1 LPSIS
6 SQGSEEE
13 DSDSGYGES
22 MDDFDDVITIGTEQ
36 IYNRLK
42 VVDVG
47 LQLRYSFGPDVDV
60 SDDGRG

>member
-1 LPSIS
+1 
-6 SQGSEEE
+6 
-13 DSDSGYGES
+13 

-47 LQLRYSFGPDVDV
+47 LQLRYSFGPDVGV